1 MTVNGKVAAAGAGAE
16 APLDEGTTVD
26 DGEITGEVSPEE
38 EEHIK
43 NILFRSKILSR

>member
-1 MTVNGKVAAAGAGAE
+1 MTINGKAAAAGAGAE

-26 DGEITGEVSPEE
+26 DGEITGEVSSEEE

-43 NILFRSKILSR
+43 NIFI